1 MIQTLPELLF
11 HQGLCFPATNAQLYK
26 DSTGTF
32 QPVTYHE
39 LCEDM
44 FNFAAGLVTIGT
56 KRGEHIG
63 HIADNRKEWQVISLG
78 AMVIGC
84 ADIPRGSDVTVKEL
98 TYILSFT
105 ECRTVSV
112 ENPYVLGKLCECLDE
127 IPTLKNIIL
136 IDSQNKATDRFDL
149 KGRKLIHYEN
159 FLKTGFEWRQQH
171 PEKIKGEI
179 WKGKTED
186 VATIIFTSGTTGTP
200 KGVQLTHKNFLCQL
214 DNMHKR
220 LDFHRGDRAMCI
232 LPIWHVYQ
240 RLFELYIIYFAGCL
254 CYSRPIPSILMS
266 DFPKVRPQFMP
277 CVPRVWDSIYQII
290 TKKLKAQNKIS
301 WMFFNILKESSASLN
316 NMYDIM
322 HGLKKSFRKTSL
334 FKQGLSKLLIIP
346 YGILYPLRLLGEK
359 LYFKDIKE
367 MIGGRFITGVSG
379 GGGLPPKL
387 DKFFNAVGIHII
399 EAYGMTE
406 TAPLV
411 SIRNRFRPVSGTIGK
426 PLEHN
431 ECKILNSEGKET
443 KPGEKGV
450 LYVKGQNVMAGY
462 YQRPDLTDGIL
473 TNDGWLN
480 TGDIA
485 CKTYEGELII
495 KGRQK
500 DTIVLRSGEN
510 VEPFPIEAKLVESPY
525 ITKAVVC
532 GQDQNYLGAIII
544 ANTEALKQAAEH
556 ENQETK
562 SSVSKLLSSDFAK
575 EIVTREIERLICSK
589 NGFKNFERVSTF
601 ILMEKF
607 LHPEEEFSAKGDIIR
622 YKILQNYK
630 HQINSM
636 FQKEEKKQKKLMSEK
651 LQELIPE
658 KLQEAMQEWLQNF
671 QN

>member
-1 MIQTLPELLF
+1 MIQTLPELMF
-11 HQGLCFPATNAQLYK
+11 HQGLCFPATTAQLYK
-26 DSTGTF
+26 DSTGTY

-39 LCEDM
+39 LCEEM
-44 FNFAAGLVTIGT
+44 FDFAAGLVTIGT

-63 HIADNRKEWQVISLG
+63 HIADNRREWQIVSMG

-98 TYILSFT
+98 TYILGFT

-127 IPTLKNIIL
+127 LPALKNIIL
-136 IDSQNKATDRFDL
+136 IDSQNKATDRFEI
-149 KGRKLIHYEN
+149 KGRNLIHYKD
-159 FLKTGFEWRQQH
+159 LIKAGADWRLQH

-214 DNMHKR
+214 ENMHKR
-220 LDFHRGDRAMCI
+220 LDFRRGDRSMCI
-232 LPIWHVYQ
+232 LPIWHVYE
-240 RLFELYIIYFAGCL
+240 RLFELYIIYFAGTL
-254 CYSRPIPSILMS
+254 CYSKPIPSILMS
-266 DFPKVRPQFMP
+266 DFLKVRPQFMP

-290 TKKLKAQNKIS
+290 TKKLKNRSKIS
-301 WMFFNILKESSASLN
+301 WVFFNILLGCSAAMN
-316 NMYDIM
+316 GMYDRI
-322 HGLKKSFRKTSL
+322 HGLKKSF
-334 FKQGLSKLLIIP
+334 KQPSDIKYAFSKLLYIP
-346 YGILYPLRLLGEK
+346 YGLLYPLRALGNK
-359 LYFKDIKE
+359 LYFKDIKD
-367 MIGGRFITGVSG
+367 MIGGHFITGVSG

-387 DKFFNAVGIHII
+387 DRFFNAVGIHII

-406 TAPLV
+406 TAPLI
-411 SIRNRFRPVSGTIGK
+411 SIRNRFHPVSGTIGT

-431 ECKILNSEGKET
+431 QCKIIKSDGT
-443 KPGEKGV
+443 PAKPGEKGV
-450 LYVKGQNVMAGY
+450 LYVKGTNVMLGY
-462 YQRPDLTDGIL
+462 YNRPDLTEGIL
-473 TNDGWLN
+473 DNEGWLN

-485 CKTYEGELII
+485 CSTFNGELMI

-510 VEPFPIEAKLVESPY
+510 VEPFPIEAKLIESPY

-544 ANTEALKQAAEH
+544 ANVDALKEAAEH
-556 ENQETK
+556 ENQEVK
-562 SSVSKLLSSDFAK
+562 ASVSKLLASDFAK
-575 EIVTREIERLICSK
+575 EIITREIERLICSK

-622 YKILQNYK
+622 YKILLNYK
-630 HQINSM
+630 HQISSM
-636 FQKEEKKQKKLMSEK
+636 FAKEDKKQRKLMSEK
-651 LQELIPE
+651 LQELLPE
-658 KLQEAMQEWLQNF
+658 KLQEAMHEFMQHFHE
-671 QN
+671 